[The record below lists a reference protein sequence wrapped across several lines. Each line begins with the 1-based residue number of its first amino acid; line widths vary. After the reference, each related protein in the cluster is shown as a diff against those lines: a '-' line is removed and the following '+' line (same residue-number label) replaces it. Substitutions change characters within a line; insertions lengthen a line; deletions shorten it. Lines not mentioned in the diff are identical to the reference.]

1 MENNIE
7 TQLKSSPNPESV
19 IRSLIDKQ
27 GFAWCGVSD
36 DDDEEAREQ
45 GKYCLLKI
53 VKVVDHGKFG
63 FEFYLENETYYIHA
77 VPFDPNTLSEI
88 TNLVD

>member
-7 TQLKSSPNPESV
+7 TELESYPSPENV
-19 IRSLIDKQ
+19 IRSLIEKQ

-36 DDDEEAREQ
+36 DDNEDARYHGE
-45 GKYCLLKI
+45 YCLLKI
-53 VKVVDHGKFG
+53 VKVVDKGRLG
-63 FEFYLENETYYIHA
+63 FEFYLENETYYLYA
-77 VPFDPNTLSEI
+77 VPFDPNTHNEI